1 MTLEKGQPWGEPGR
15 LAPDGFVCDSDAAVS
30 DHVRSARLENRHPA
44 PVGLVGGDLCRTLG
58 GRGDRRRLVGDD
70 AVQLT
75 VDIGRARIDDQDHW
89 FAAHCIARRWAW
101 RGTTIGVMNAAFLG
115 SWNVAPRAHPGDGRL
130 DVLEADLGWGDRW
143 KARQRLP
150 GGTHVPHPGIAQRRV
165 TAGEWSFERPI
176 DVYIDGRRHRR
187 VRRLAVEIEPEALG
201 VVV

>member
-1 MTLEKGQPWGEPGR
+1 
-15 LAPDGFVCDSDAAVS
+15 
-30 DHVRSARLENRHPA
+30 
-44 PVGLVGGDLCRTLG
+44 
-58 GRGDRRRLVGDD
+58 
-70 AVQLT
+70 
-75 VDIGRARIDDQDHW
+75 
-89 FAAHCIARRWAW
+89 
-101 RGTTIGVMNAAFLG
+101 MNAAFLG